1 MSQSTTASGP
11 RFGVRWA
18 NTPPIGETPTEP
30 KSIGFLIALCAA
42 QLGLFT
48 ALMGPVMVSMAMKVS
63 ALTEDPVERT
73 SMVGTILGTG
83 AIAAAIGNVFFGRL
97 SDRTMSRFGRR
108 RPWLVGGALVMALG
122 MLMVTQVETT
132 ALLTLS
138 WFIAQIGAN
147 AALSPFIATLGDQ
160 LPQQQYAR
168 VSALIG
174 IMQNIG
180 ILGGIWLSNVFAESL
195 FLVFM
200 VPAVFGLIGMTIYAV
215 ILPDPV
221 RTERPP
227 RFSLLEI
234 LRSFWV
240 SPIKHPD
247 YAFVWWSRFLVILS
261 AFLFTTFR
269 LTFVQDRLGVP
280 EAEAN
285 GVVLNGVLVYTI
297 TLVPIGY
304 LAGWISDKTGRRKAL
319 VGISAI
325 MFAVGSYLLM
335 HIDSPLEFYLVE
347 VLLGAA
353 FGIYMGVDMALVLQV
368 LPNKDDTAKDLGVF
382 NLANAGPQSLAP
394 YVGAFLLATAAGA
407 SGPNYTLLLGAA
419 AAAAV
424 AGALV
429 IIPIKK
435 AK

>member
-1 MSQSTTASGP
+1 MSQHTATTGP
-11 RFGVRWA
+11 RFGVRWSS
-18 NTPPIGETPTEP
+18 TPPIGRTPTEP